1 MRIIWSRSSLITH
14 LILAYT
20 GTALPT
26 LRQYHFWKKLM
37 NKLIASVVFVFALIP
52 LAHAQE
58 TIGDKAQEV
67 KGEAVQAKNTVGD
80 NIRQAGRDVKSTAKK
95 ADRAVRTLCADGR
108 HTIKGAAGC
117 EGHGGVSKKH

>member
-1 MRIIWSRSSLITH
+1 MRIIRNPIPLIAN

-20 GTALPT
+20 GTALAIP
-26 LRQYHFWKKLM
+26 RQYHFWKKLM

-67 KGEAVQAKNTVGD
+67 KVDAVEAKNTVGD